1 MNHKIAP
8 ATIARTAALALALTN
23 QVLSATGHAM
33 LPIESAQL
41 EQLVSTGLT
50 VAAALI
56 SWWKNNSFTPE
67 AIEADDYFCKLKE
80 HKQRKAPGTAR
91 FRGLCRSLLS
101 CGKKRMGR
109 WRRMIVKNHLGQRS
123 FLDMSGANGT

>member
-8 ATIARTAALALALTN
+8 ATIARTAALALALALTN

-80 HKQRKAPGTAR
+80 HK
-91 FRGLCRSLLS
+91 
-101 CGKKRMGR
+101 
-109 WRRMIVKNHLGQRS
+109 
-123 FLDMSGANGT
+123 